1 MIKIIS
7 LLENTT
13 SSKQYKKEHGLS
25 LYIETPNHKVLF
37 DVGPSRKFLL
47 NANKMGISI
56 EDVDILVLSHG
67 HQDHV
72 GGLKAFLKVNKKA
85 KVYIRKNALD
95 RHYIRVLGFYISIG
109 LKYHNFNK
117 ERFIFTNDI
126 EKIDDELTLF
136 SHVKMEGELP
146 KSNQKLFKKEDGEI
160 VQDDFSHEQNL
171 IVSLQN
177 MNFLFSGCSHAGI
190 LNILKKASSICGPIF
205 LAVSGFHLFNPP
217 TKKYESDTFIDS
229 LAEQL
234 NKTTT
239 IFYTCHCTGEK
250 AYERM
255 KSVLPRQLYYLHT
268 GNHIEF

>member
-109 LKYHNFNK
+109 LKYHKFNK

-136 SHVKMEGELP
+136 SL
-146 KSNQKLFKKEDGEI
+146 S
-160 VQDDFSHEQNL
+160 L
-171 IVSLQN
+171 I
-177 MNFLFSGCSHAGI
+177 
-190 LNILKKASSICGPIF
+190 
-205 LAVSGFHLFNPP
+205 
-217 TKKYESDTFIDS
+217 
-229 LAEQL
+229 
-234 NKTTT
+234 
-239 IFYTCHCTGEK
+239 
-250 AYERM
+250 
-255 KSVLPRQLYYLHT
+255 
-268 GNHIEF
+268 HI